1 MPTTVAEIRS
11 LCLRVVY
18 AVCLSG
24 GTWTHLQ
31 VALVHGLWWDYGGA
45 GLVTRVY
52 WTALLFLDPLAA
64 LLLLVKPR
72 LGLIACASII
82 VTDVLHNT
90 WFVLHNPMR
99 IDLYLAQ
106 IAFLLFVAFTVRT
119 AWKGAPR
126 SRHARLGVWQRGIA
140 CRRDGQ
146 A

>member
-1 MPTTVAEIRS
+1 MPTTVAGKHS

-18 AVCLSG
+18 ALCLAG

-31 VALVHGLWWDYGGA
+31 VALAHGLWWDYGGA
-45 GLVTRVY
+45 ALVTRVY

-90 WFVLHNPMR
+90 WFALHNPARM
-99 IDLYLAQ
+99 DLYLSQ
-106 IAFLLFVAFTVRT
+106 IAFLLFVVFSVRT

-126 SRHARLGVWQRGIA
+126 SKHARLGISGSEA
-140 CRRDGQ
+140 
-146 A
+146 